1 MSYSRPT
8 TLKFNQKVYM
18 LCRILLKKKL
28 IILTTSDHLSYND
41 GLVNLLKLTTCVNL
55 NDRLLVNQIGI
66 IQRKIYT
73 ERHKLQLVAVTAQ
86 NRPTA
91 QKYIVFLT

>member
-1 MSYSRPT
+1 MRQFKRQITCKSNR
-8 TLKFNQKVYM
+8 
-18 LCRILLKKKL
+18 
-28 IILTTSDHLSYND
+28 YN
-41 GLVNLLKLTTCVNL
+41 TE
-55 NDRLLVNQIGI
+55 
-66 IQRKIYT
+66 RKIYT